1 MKWLIAFVLT
11 AFIPAAEVVAQEVSA
26 LAPNSLSSIPANS
39 PAAQPQATP
48 QTIRDDAVRGTW
60 DVGFTYVLVK
70 FRSSQFAATMS
81 GVNSTVSYY
90 VRDHFAIEG
99 SVTSAFG
106 SQSCDTADAKYMF
119 YGGGV
124 KLSVGNRKLQP
135 FVHALIGGVH
145 MFPQTAFSNNGFA
158 MQLGIGVERRL
169 VPRLWLRVGADY
181 VRSELY
187 STGQDNYQGAV
198 GISYRF

>member
-11 AFIPAAEVVAQEVSA
+11 AFIPTAGVVAQEVSA
-26 LAPNSLSSIPANS
+26 LAPNSLSSIPTNS
-39 PAAQPQATP
+39 PGAQAQPAPQA
-48 QTIRDDAVRGTW
+48 ICDDAVRGTW
-60 DVGFTYVLVK
+60 DLGLTYVVVK

-81 GVNSTVSYY
+81 GVNSTFSYY
-90 VRDHFAIEG
+90 VRNHFAIEG

-106 SQSCDTADAKYMF
+106 SQSFDTADAKYMF

-124 KLSVGNRKLQP
+124 KLSAGNRKLQP

-158 MQLGIGVERRL
+158 MQLGVGAERRL
-169 VPRLWLRVGADY
+169 VPRLWLRVGGDY

-187 STGQDNYQGAV
+187 STGQNNYQGEA

>member
-1 MKWLIAFVLT
+1 MKWLSAFVLA
-11 AFIPAAEVVAQEVSA
+11 AFIPTAEVAAQEMIV
-26 LAPNSLSSIPANS
+26 LAPNSISSLPANS
-39 PAAQPQATP
+39 PAALPQPPP
-48 QTIRDDAVRGTW
+48 QEIRDDAVRGTW
-60 DVGFTYVLVK
+60 DLGLTYVLVK

-81 GVNSTVSYY
+81 GVNSTFSYY
-90 VRDHFAIEG
+90 VRNHIAIEG

-106 SQSCDTADAKYMF
+106 SQSFDTADAKYLF

-124 KLSVGNRKLQP
+124 KLSAGNRKLQP

-145 MFPQTAFSNNGFA
+145 MFPQRAFSNNGFA
-158 MQLGIGVERRL
+158 MQLGVGAERRL
-169 VPRLWLRVGADY
+169 VPRLWLRVEADY

-187 STGQDNYQGAV
+187 STGQNNYQGEA

>member
-1 MKWLIAFVLT
+1 
-11 AFIPAAEVVAQEVSA
+11 
-26 LAPNSLSSIPANS
+26 
-39 PAAQPQATP
+39 
-48 QTIRDDAVRGTW
+48 
-60 DVGFTYVLVK
+60 
-70 FRSSQFAATMS
+70 
-81 GVNSTVSYY
+81 
-90 VRDHFAIEG
+90 
-99 SVTSAFG
+99 
-106 SQSCDTADAKYMF
+106 MF